1 MMRVVI
7 IKRAPPSLKDV
18 SKPSLVGASTG
29 LVAGLVAITPGAGYV
44 SVGSALIVGAL
55 VSPVC
60 YFAISV
66 LKKRFDYDDAL
77 DAFCCHGV
85 GGIFGGLM
93 TALLTRPDLTPEAGN
108 VGLFFGSSHLFIAT
122 IAAIFLTLIWS
133 GGVTWLILF
142 IIKKFQPLRVSERQ
156 EVRGLDDSE
165 HEETAY
171 PTFLGLDT

>member
-1 MMRVVI
+1 MRHPLFQEQQLG
-7 IKRAPPSLKDV
+7 RGEDR
-18 SKPSLVGASTG
+18 G
-29 LVAGLVAITPGAGYV
+29 AGL
-44 SVGSALIVGAL
+44 L
-55 VSPVC
+55 
-60 YFAISV
+60 
-66 LKKRFDYDDAL
+66 
-77 DAFCCHGV
+77 
-85 GGIFGGLM
+85 
-93 TALLTRPDLTPEAGN
+93 
-108 VGLFFGSSHLFIAT
+108 GLFFGSGHLFIAT